1 MSKKKKK
8 RKSKKIKNQK
18 SKTSFL
24 SFLKNYIAVI
34 SFFVSGIGLFLNIA
48 ILYFQKAK
56 ETQFE
61 INYYIQKIDLYPKES
76 SGNNDKVRLHM
87 SYPTYNNEIN
97 QFLHKYREKLTDYYI
112 VYLVLE
118 QVKIKEAREILL
130 TLEKRGEIAIEEFD
144 INQLE
149 IDRSKTKTE
158 TISLQ
163 GIFHQGEGIK
173 IPVAICEFDDNT
185 MIKKECILEEINPI
199 KISFKNKYLF
209 SNQTQK
215 IREMYLNLVL
225 FEGEIIN
232 GRGGV
237 PDDSKKEWYER

>member
-8 RKSKKIKNQK
+8 SKSKKIKSHK

-34 SFFVSGIGLFLNIA
+34 SFFVSGIGLFLNIG
-48 ILYFQKAK
+48 ILYFQKAR
-56 ETQFE
+56 ETKFE
-61 INYYIQKIDLYPKES
+61 VNYYIQKIDAYPKES
-76 SGNNDKVRLHM
+76 SGNNDKLRLHM
-87 SYPTYNNEIN
+87 SYPTYNNEMN
-97 QFLHKYREKLTDYYI
+97 QFLHKYRDQLTDYYI

-118 QVKIKEAREILL
+118 QVKIKEAKDVLL
-130 TLEKRGEIAIEEFD
+130 TLEKKGEIDINEFD

-149 IDRSKTKTE
+149 INNSKIKTE

-163 GIFHQGEGIK
+163 GTFHQGEGIK

-185 MIKKECILEEINPI
+185 MIKKKCILEEINPI
-199 KISFKNKYLF
+199 KISFRNSYLF